1 MLLTIYLASPLGFSP
16 EFIDYRERIKQRL
29 ALAGLIVYDPW
40 DDERTEE
47 FEQKIRQA
55 TAIGDSIGRRGFF
68 LRVAREI
75 GEHNE
80 QLIASADMLL
90 AVLDGME
97 PDSGT
102 VAELGFASA
111 LGKRCFG
118 LRTDTRTC
126 GDFEGIPIN
135 LQLLRFIERSGGR
148 LFGSVDEL
156 GRIGEKGF
164 TENRRSA

>member
-1 MLLTIYLASPLGFSP
+1 MLRTIYLASPLGFSP
-16 EFIDYRERIKQRL
+16 EFNGYRERIKQRL

-40 DDERTEE
+40 DNERTDE
-47 FEQKIRQA
+47 FSTKIRQVS
-55 TAIGDSIGRRGFF
+55 AIGIGRRGAF
-68 LRVAREI
+68 LRLAREI

-90 AVLDGME
+90 AVLDSME

-102 VAELGFASA
+102 ASELGFASA

-118 LRTDTRTC
+118 LRTDTRGC
-126 GDFEGIPIN
+126 GDFEGVPVN

-148 LFGSVDEL
+148 MFSSMDEL
-156 GRIGEKGF
+156 GQIAEQ
-164 TENRRSA
+164 

>member
-1 MLLTIYLASPLGFSP
+1 MLRTIYLASPLGFST
-16 EFIDYRERIKQRL
+16 ETVGYRERIKQRL

-47 FEQKIRQA
+47 FSRKHREASSIN
-55 TAIGDSIGRRGFF
+55 DSIGRRGAF
-68 LRVAREI
+68 LKLAREI
-75 GEHNE
+75 GDHNE
-80 QLIASADMLL
+80 QMIVTADMLL

-118 LRTDTRTC
+118 LRTDMRLC
-126 GDFEGIPIN
+126 GDFEGVPVN

-148 LFGSVDEL
+148 LFTSVDEL
-156 GRIGEKGF
+156 GRIVEG
-164 TENRRSA
+164 

>member
-1 MLLTIYLASPLGFSP
+1 MLRTIYLASPLGFSP
-16 EFIDYRERIKQRL
+16 EFVGYRERIKQRL

-40 DDERTEE
+40 DNERTDE
-47 FEQKIRQA
+47 FSQLIRQA
-55 TAIGDSIGRRGFF
+55 SATSDSAARRDSF
-68 LRVAREI
+68 LHIAREI
-75 GEHNE
+75 GAQNE

-102 VAELGFASA
+102 ASELGFAAA

-118 LRTDTRTC
+118 LRTDTRMG
-126 GDFEGIPIN
+126 GDFEGIPVN

-156 GRIGEKGF
+156 GQIGEQ
-164 TENRRSA
+164 